1 MYHRFKNLRDD
12 QLKLRAFVKDLN
24 KEEKTLF
31 VNWMLRK
38 Y

>member
-24 KEEKTLF
+24 KEEVIIKIIF
-31 VNWMLRK
+31 
-38 Y
+38 